1 MADPTL
7 SYRRARRAYE
17 YGRLRSSLPR
27 ALVVAS
33 VVALLGGVT
42 VGVAAF
48 RFIPLTL
55 GIWLFAHWLGQS
67 VQRGAFY
74 GLLGGIVT
82 HLLPMSV
89 LRPCC
94 DARALPGAD
103 CCTMPGACLL
113 AGAAVGGALAAIVPF
128 GRASWW
134 QTALGMT
141 AGLLSVA
148 VLRCATLFSGEAIG
162 LLAGLIGGLLLAA
175 AARSR
180 LARAQS

>member
-1 MADPTL
+1 MADSML

-17 YGRLRSSLPR
+17 SGRLRSSLSR
-27 ALVVAS
+27 ALVVAAS
-33 VVALLGGVT
+33 VALLGWVT

-48 RFIPLTL
+48 RFMPLTL
-55 GIWLFAHWLGQS
+55 AIWLFVLWLGQS

-74 GLLGGIVT
+74 GLFGGIVT
-82 HLLPMSV
+82 HLLPLSV

-94 DARALPGAD
+94 NAQALPGAD

-113 AGAAVGGALAAIVPF
+113 AGTAVGAVLAAVVPF

-162 LLAGLIGGLLLAA
+162 LMGGLIGGLLLAA

-180 LARAQS
+180 LASVRS